1 MANLNSPQIIS
12 DLATTQHT
20 KYTFTLETPYG
31 LAIQIDHHT
40 DDKALTISL
49 KDVSSRLSSD
59 SQSPSTTTTDQETTT
74 PSYKYRLFPDWGA
87 GFLWYD
93 TTWSGNPEGEYP
105 VMEDDIEAR
114 YGSAWHNAYEKWV
127 DHYTEAFGKQG
138 CDCGSKEHPFPD
150 IGERKAWVLD
160 GMMLAVWLTLQPG
173 VESVEYEPSAKK
185 LVFLKQ
191 GPESIV
197 TQFLEELEQYLT

>member
-87 GFLWYD
+87 GFLC
-93 TTWSGNPEGEYP
+93 
-105 VMEDDIEAR
+105 
-114 YGSAWHNAYEKWV
+114 AWHNAYEKWV

-191 GPESIV
+191 GLESIV